1 MKRTFGERLRRAFRD
16 SDEGASES
24 LRDALRRR
32 EQRLGQSVERVE
44 IPDGRVVENERG
56 SCFVREL
63 RYPLETI
70 HGDLPLGAACNV
82 DSTRLAVL
90 AKLPEMGEFDL
101 SKCLFLDTET
111 TGLSGGAGTIV
122 FMVGLGFFDGEEFVL
137 EQTFLRSY
145 GDEPSAL
152 IHTARRL
159 KQYPNLVTFVGK
171 CFDRH
176 RIAARMAVHK
186 IRSRVLTSHHLDLYY
201 MARRAWKSELP
212 DVKLQ
217 TVERHKLGV
226 HREDDM
232 PGSEAPIAFLDWIR
246 DGSGRVD
253 RVFEHNR
260 LDVLTLITLLAA
272 LGR

>member
-1 MKRTFGERLRRAFRD
+1 MKRAFGERLRRAFAAERE
-16 SDEGASES
+16 EGQQS

-32 EQRLGQSVERVE
+32 EARLSQDPIELPPGQ
-44 IPDGRVVENERG
+44 IVENDRG
-56 SCFVREL
+56 ACFVRQL
-63 RYPLETI
+63 RYPLDVK
-70 HGDLPLGAACNV
+70 HGDMSLGAAWRA
-82 DSTRLAVL
+82 DRERLAVL
-90 AKLPEMGEFDL
+90 AKMPDVATLDL

-122 FMVGLGFFDGEEFVL
+122 FMVGLGFFDGAEFVL

-145 GDEPSAL
+145 GDEPAAL
-152 IHTARRL
+152 IHTASRL
-159 KQYPNLVTFVGK
+159 EQYPNLVTFVGK

-176 RIAARMAVHK
+176 RIAARMAVHR

-201 MARRAWKSELP
+201 MARRAWKAELP

-226 HREDDM
+226 HRDDDM
-232 PGSEAPIAFLDWIR
+232 PGSEAPVAFLDWIR
-246 DGSGRVD
+246 DGSGPVD

-260 LDVLTLITLLAA
+260 LDVLTLVTLLAA
-272 LGR
+272 LGS